1 MSTATI
7 WTFNDGGRADAGY
20 KGTTGDC
27 VVRAIAIGTERPYQT
42 VYDELNALGKAERFT
57 KRKRSRSSARTG
69 VFGITIRKYL
79 ESLGWKF
86 TPTMGI
92 GTGCRVHLRAYELP
106 SGRLIVSVSKHLV
119 AVVDG
124 VIRDNHDSTRDGT
137 RCVYG
142 YWSKL
147 SARKQS
153 APRQME
159 LFNG

>member
-1 MSTATI
+1 MSTSTI
-7 WTFNDGGRADAGY
+7 WKFNDGGRADAGY
-20 KGTTGDC
+20 KGETGDC

-42 VYDELNALGKAERFT
+42 IYDELNALGKTERIT

-69 VFGITIRKYL
+69 VFKVTIRKYL
-79 ESLGWKF
+79 ENLGWTF

-92 GTGCRVHLRAYELP
+92 GTGCRVHLRADELP

-124 VIRDNHDSTRDGT
+124 VIHDNHDSTRDGT

-142 YWSKL
+142 YWSKP

-153 APRQME
+153 PPRQME
-159 LFNG
+159 LFSG